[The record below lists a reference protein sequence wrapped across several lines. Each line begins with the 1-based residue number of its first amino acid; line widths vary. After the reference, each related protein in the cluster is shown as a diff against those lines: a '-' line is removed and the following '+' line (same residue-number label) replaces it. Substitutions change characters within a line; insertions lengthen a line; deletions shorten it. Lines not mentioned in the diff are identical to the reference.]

1 MASLAKGAR
10 AGIGAG
16 RGVYPM
22 GWRRSPVC
30 IIGSMKQMALAL
42 ARPPAPD
49 FDSFAPGRN
58 AEALAVLRAIGAVPA
73 AERLLYLWGESGSG
87 KTHLL
92 HAAAHAAS
100 RRVAWFPVQPG
111 EIGDAL
117 VLVDDVHRLDAGA
130 QRLLFSV
137 YNDVRDGG
145 ACLLVAG
152 DAPPPGLALREDL
165 VTRLS
170 WGLVLQV
177 HALTDDEKVAALEQ
191 HARGR
196 GLRLPVEVSAYL
208 LRHGRRDLPS
218 LIGVLDALDRHC
230 LETRRPVTL
239 PLLREVLQTRLSLE
253 DGPDSQPTRGSR

>member
-1 MASLAKGAR
+1 
-10 AGIGAG
+10 
-16 RGVYPM
+16 
-22 GWRRSPVC
+22 
-30 IIGSMKQMALAL
+30 MKQMALAL

-58 AEALAVLRAIGAVPA
+58 AEVLALLRAIGAVPA
-73 AERLLYLWGESGSG
+73 IERMVYVWGAAGSG

-92 HAAAHAAS
+92 HAAANAAS

-111 EIGDAL
+111 DIGDAL
-117 VLVDDVHRLDAGA
+117 VIVDDVHRLDAAA
-130 QRLLFSV
+130 QRLLFNV

-152 DAPPPGLALREDL
+152 DEPPPRLALRDDL

-177 HALTDDEKVAALEQ
+177 HALTDDEKIAALEQ

-196 GLRLPVEVSAYL
+196 GLRLPNEVSSYL
-208 LRHGRRDLPS
+208 LRHGQRDLPS

-239 PLLREVLQTRLSLE
+239 PLLREVLQTRLLL
-253 DGPDSQPTRGSR
+253 DDLPDPPLSRDPP

>member
-1 MASLAKGAR
+1 
-10 AGIGAG
+10 
-16 RGVYPM
+16 
-22 GWRRSPVC
+22 
-30 IIGSMKQMALAL
+30 MKQMALAL
-42 ARPPAPD
+42 VRPPVPD

-58 AEALAVLRAIGAVPA
+58 AEALALLHAIGAVPA
-73 AERLLYLWGESGSG
+73 AERMLSLWGESGSG

-92 HAAAHAAS
+92 HAAAHAAA

-111 EIGDAL
+111 EIGDTL

-130 QRLLFSV
+130 QRVLFNV
-137 YNDVRDGG
+137 YNDVRDGS

-152 DAPPPGLALREDL
+152 DTPPSGLALREDL

-196 GLRLPVEVSAYL
+196 GLRLPVEVSSYL
-208 LRHGRRDLPS
+208 LRHGQRDLPS

-239 PLLREVLQTRLSLE
+239 PLLREVLQTRLSHE
-253 DGPDSQPTRGSR
+253 VGPDSQPTSGSR